1 MTRREVAQ
9 RIDLAVLR
17 PDATRNDVLRGCEQ
31 AKLWNVKSLVV
42 LPCWLE
48 LIVRELEGSGVI
60 PSTVIAFP
68 FGAETTEVK
77 IATAKWAV
85 QIGAGE
91 LDMVMTAKWAVQI
104 GAGELDMV
112 MAIGR
117 FKSGDYD
124 FVRSDIEAV
133 VEAAKSV
140 NSDTIVKVIVETG
153 YLTDDEK
160 RKAAQ
165 IVEAAGADF
174 VKTSTGFGPS
184 GATVEDVRLLRQSVS
199 ERVKVKAAGGIRS
212 WEQAKALLEAGA
224 DRIGTSSTEAI
235 LIELPE

>member
-91 LDMVMTAKWAVQI
+91 LDMVM
-104 GAGELDMV
+104 
-112 MAIGR
+112 AIGH

-124 FVRSDIEAV
+124 FVRSDIEDV

-224 DRIGTSSTEAI
+224 DRIGTSSAEAI

>member
-1 MTRREVAQ
+1 MTRQETAQ
-9 RIDLAVLR
+9 KIDLAVLK
-17 PDATRNDVLRGCEQ
+17 PDATREDVLSGCEQ
-31 AKLWNVKSLVV
+31 AKIWNVKSLVV

-48 LIVRELEGSGVI
+48 LVVRELEGSSVL

-77 IATAKWAV
+77 VETARWAI
-85 QIGAGE
+85 QIGA
-91 LDMVMTAKWAVQI
+91 A
-104 GAGELDMV
+104 ELDMV

-124 FVRSDIEAV
+124 YVRHDIEAV
-133 VEAAKSV
+133 VEAAKV
-140 NSDTIVKVIVETG
+140 TRSDAIVKVIIETG
-153 YLTDDEK
+153 YLTDEEK

-184 GATVEDVRLLRQSVS
+184 GATVEDVRLLKQSVS
-199 ERVKVKAAGGIRS
+199 EKVKVKAAGGIRT
-212 WEQAKALLEAGA
+212 WQQAKALLEAGA
-224 DRIGTSSTEAI
+224 DRLGTSSAEAI
-235 LIELPE
+235 LSELTE

>member
-1 MTRREVAQ
+1 MTRQEVAQ
-9 RIDLAVLR
+9 KIDLAVLR
-17 PDATRNDVLRGCEQ
+17 PDATCNDVLQGCEQ
-31 AKLWNVKSLVV
+31 ARKWNVKSLVV
-42 LPCWLE
+42 LPFWLE
-48 LIVRELEGSGVI
+48 LIVRELEGSGVV

-77 IATAKWAV
+77 VATAKWAV
-85 QIGAGE
+85 Q
-91 LDMVMTAKWAVQI
+91 V

-117 FKSGDYD
+117 FKSGDYE
-124 FVRSDIEAV
+124 FVRKDIEAV
-133 VEAAKSV
+133 VKAAKRL
-140 NSDTIVKVIVETG
+140 NSDAIVKVIIETA

-174 VKTSTGFGPS
+174 VKTSTGFAPS

-199 ERVKVKAAGGIRS
+199 EKVKVKAAGGIRT

-224 DRIGTSSTEAI
+224 DRIGTSSAEAI
-235 LIELPE
+235 LIGCRGG